1 MDANSGEES
10 KIEMIKTQVQD
21 DKVKALM
28 KSNYIKKTQV
38 KPTNTQKT
46 TNFLKN
52 YFEPV
57 SKDEY
62 EENNKKE

>member
-1 MDANSGEES
+1 MEANSDEES

-38 KPTNTQKT
+38 KPTNT
-46 TNFLKN
+46 
-52 YFEPV
+52 
-57 SKDEY
+57 
-62 EENNKKE
+62 